1 MTKPIKRHESI
12 QPLSRDHSHALLLSW
27 KIRSGISKGVDINRI
42 KKYADWFYTNHIK
55 PHFGIEE
62 KYVFPILGSEN
73 HLAQKALNQ
82 HQNIKELFLATD
94 HLEVNLRMLEQK
106 LTEHIRFEERELFTE
121 IEKVASKNQL
131 EQIKEVHPDL
141 KFEENSDDEFWK

>member
-12 QPLSRDHSHALLLSW
+12 QPLSRDHHHGLLLSW

-42 KKYADWFYTNHIK
+42 KKYADWFYTNHIE
-55 PHFGIEE
+55 PHFDIEE
-62 KYVFPILGSEN
+62 KDVFPILGSQN
-73 HLAQKALNQ
+73 PSAQKALNP
-82 HQNIKELFLATD
+82 HQSMKELCLATD

-141 KFEENSDDEFWK
+141 RFEENSDDEIWR

>member
-12 QPLSRDHSHALLLSW
+12 QPLSRDHHHGLLLSW

-62 KYVFPILGSEN
+62 KY
-73 HLAQKALNQ
+73 ALTTRISSKIPLRKP
-82 HQNIKELFLATD
+82 NIQVPL
-94 HLEVNLRMLEQK
+94 
-106 LTEHIRFEERELFTE
+106 
-121 IEKVASKNQL
+121 
-131 EQIKEVHPDL
+131 
-141 KFEENSDDEFWK
+141 